1 MLDPATTTSTT
12 TTTASTAESRVTTVS
27 MAGQSADIH
36 GALTGILSQSQLA
49 AATATAGARRPGES
63 GSSETVP
70 PPAAWAV
77 GGAGA
82 AGAAAHEISDW
93 TERAAATSA
102 QLIAFNRIDSQRRAE
117 LVDQVDHLFS
127 SPYLFWDRATI
138 QRPDLRFIFT
148 SVL

>member
-27 MAGQSADIH
+27 MATQSADIH

-63 GSSETVP
+63 GCSETVP

-77 GGAGA
+77 GG

-127 SPYLFWDRATI
+127 FPYLFWDRATI
-138 QRPDLRFIFT
+138 QRPDLRFILT

>member
-63 GSSETVP
+63 GCSETVP

-77 GGAGA
+77 GG

-127 SPYLFWDRATI
+127 SLYLFWDRATI
-138 QRPDLRFIFT
+138 QRPDLRFILT
-148 SVL
+148 SLL

>member
-1 MLDPATTTSTT
+1 MLDPATTTSTRPT

-63 GSSETVP
+63 GCSETVP

-82 AGAAAHEISDW
+82 AAHEVSDW

-138 QRPDLRFIFT
+138 CDL
-148 SVL
+148 S